1 MINLL
6 RKNQRG
12 LMLCIAI
19 LTIVAFIFLYNRG
32 PLDDLAATRS
42 PKIYGQTLTPGA
54 IERQAKNYQLT
65 LALGQYDLISKL
77 GGSGEDQAASISEFV
92 WNLLVL
98 EHQARAFGVEPTD
111 AQVADRIKAV
121 PVFQTDSQFDP
132 LKYGA
137 FVRDQLAPRGFS
149 ERQLEEVMR
158 DALRL
163 EKIEAVVE
171 SPAAVGENEIRETA
185 RVLQPVTAE
194 FVRFNAEEV
203 AKGIR
208 ISPEEIAGF
217 FERNKA
223 NLNTRETR
231 AARYV
236 AFELPQETKLEG
248 HAKVDALQ
256 MLADQ
261 ATKFTDSLTNKP
273 FDQAASSSGLA
284 VRSTPAFDR
293 AGTLPEVPPTG
304 VDAGKEIKDLVSK
317 TKIAPKEVI
326 AALAPP
332 VFLLPAVGK
341 VSDVIQVGDAFYV
354 LELSELNPVRPLT
367 LAEATFSLEARL
379 REAKA
384 DQTLRS
390 SSGEKIKAL
399 RAALDSGKKFAEA
412 ASEAGL
418 KVESLTDIAPM
429 SDALTPDQRR
439 VVSATLPL
447 KDGELSGLES
457 ARWGGLCVFLQS
469 RGPLADKELAAKRE
483 EIRKSLLENKRGM
496 LFAEWLRICREDAK
510 ISVPGKPGS

>member
-1 MINLL
+1 MIQIF

-12 LMLCIAI
+12 LMLVIAV

-42 PKIYGQTLTPGA
+42 PKIYGQMLTPGA

-65 LALGQYDLISKL
+65 LALGQYDLASKL
-77 GGSGEDQAASISEFV
+77 GGSGEDQAASISEFI

-98 EHQARAFGVEPTD
+98 EHQARALGVEPTD
-111 AQVADRIKAV
+111 AQVTDRIKAI
-121 PVFQTDSQFDP
+121 PVFQTDNQFDP

-163 EKIEAVVE
+163 EKIESVVE
-171 SPAAVGENEIRETA
+171 SPVAVGEKEIRESA

-194 FVRFNAEEV
+194 FVRFNAAEA

-231 AARYV
+231 AVRYV
-236 AFELPQETKLEG
+236 AFELPPETKLEG
-248 HAKVDALQ
+248 RAKVDALQ
-256 MLADQ
+256 KLADQ
-261 ATKFTDSLTNKP
+261 ATKFTDSLATKP
-273 FDQAASSSGLA
+273 FDQAAASSGLA
-284 VRSTPAFDR
+284 VRSTPPFDR
-293 AGTLPEVPPTG
+293 AGALPEVPPTG
-304 VDAGKEIKDLVSK
+304 AEAGKENKAPPS
-317 TKIAPKEVI
+317 KIAAREVV

-332 VFLLPAVGK
+332 AFLLPAVGK

-367 LAEATFSLEARL
+367 LAEAAPSLDARL

-399 RAALDSGKKFAEA
+399 RDALASGKKFTEA
-412 ASEAGL
+412 AREAGL
-418 KVESLTDIAPM
+418 KVESLKDISPM
-429 SDALTPDQRR
+429 SDALPPDQRR
-439 VVSATLPL
+439 VVSATLSL
-447 KDGELSGLES
+447 KDGELSGLE
-457 ARWGGLCVFLQS
+457 AAPWGGLCVFLQS
-469 RGPLADKELAAKRE
+469 RGPLADKELADKRE
-483 EIRKSLLENKRGM
+483 EIRQSLLENKRGM

-510 ISVPGKPGS
+510 ISVPGTPRS

>member
-12 LMLCIAI
+12 LMLGIAI

-65 LALGQYDLISKL
+65 LALGQYDLVSKL
-77 GGSGEDQAASISEFV
+77 GGSGEDQAASMSEFV

-98 EHQARAFGVEPTD
+98 EHQARALGIEPTD
-111 AQVADRIKAV
+111 AQVADRIKEV
-121 PVFQTDSQFDP
+121 PVFQTDNQFDP

-171 SPAAVGENEIRETA
+171 SPIAVGENELRESA
-185 RVLQPVTAE
+185 RVFQPVTAE
-194 FVRFNAEEV
+194 FVRFNAEEA

-223 NLNTRETR
+223 SLNARETR
-231 AARYV
+231 SVRYV
-236 AFELPQETKLEG
+236 AFELPTGTKLEG
-248 HAKVDALQ
+248 RAKVDALQ
-256 MLADQ
+256 KLADQ
-261 ATKFTDSLTNKP
+261 ATKFTDSLASKP

-284 VRSTPAFDR
+284 VRSTPSFDR
-293 AGTLPEVPPTG
+293 SGTFPEVTQSG
-304 VDAGKEIKDLVSK
+304 ADAGKQIQDLLSK
-317 TKIAPKEVI
+317 GAPKEVV

-332 VFLLPAVGK
+332 AFLLPAVGK
-341 VSDVIQVGDAFYV
+341 VSDVIQAGDAFYV
-354 LELSELNPVRPLT
+354 VELSGLNPARPLT
-367 LAEATFSLEARL
+367 LAEATPSLEARL

-384 DQTLRS
+384 DQALRS
-390 SSGEKIKAL
+390 ASAEKIKAL
-399 RAALDSGKKFAEA
+399 RSALGSGKKFAEA
-412 ASEAGL
+412 AKEAGL
-418 KVESLTDIAPM
+418 KVESLKDFVPT
-429 SDALTPDQRR
+429 SDALTPDQRH

-447 KDGELSGLES
+447 KDGELSGWE
-457 ARWGGLCVFLQS
+457 AAPWGGLCVFLQS
-469 RGPLADKELAAKRE
+469 RSPLADKELAAKRE
-483 EIRKSLLENKRGM
+483 EIRKSLLENKRGL
-496 LFAEWLRICREDAK
+496 LFAEWLQNCREDAK
-510 ISVPGKPGS
+510 ISVPGRPRS